1 MSTINHGPESRVRG
15 AKNLPRN
22 QLRIATLNVR
32 TLTQAGSLE
41 ALKMDLARYKLDI
54 LGVQETRLQEQ
65 EIDLGDHKLYL
76 SDSWLSGV
84 KSRQGGVGVAVKKSL
99 INSIVEQVALSE
111 RICYVKFAAQRRANL
126 AVVVCYAPTNE
137 ASLQEKDLFWS
148 QLSDL
153 VSSFKHRERI
163 CVIGDLNAEPGHQLN
178 DTMSCRGP
186 FGMGEENENSEKL
199 LSFCTSHKLLVGGT
213 WFQHRQV
220 HRYTFNP
227 PDPSCR
233 KKMLDHI
240 LFAERYRGCLTNVRS
255 RRGKTTITDH
265 ELVIAEVSSIDSVD
279 REQMYQIM
287 KHYGLPQKVIN
298 IIRNSYDGF
307 KCRVKAEGE
316 KGRLFDVRTGVRQG
330 DVWSP
335 ILFGL
340 VINYILAN
348 SVHGGLDI
356 GRLVAD
362 LDFADDVALVGV
374 SDSEVQENL
383 HRIEALAEAAG
394 LKINVAKTKNMGV
407 KCDSPNVVAV
417 PSIQQNVEI
426 LTGTHKGKLGLLT
439 ETSSQSR
446 LTIGTEVLLG
456 TKKKAGWFETQD
468 GRKLRLK
475 SLAEAK
481 PALVA
486 SQQQSAVADLESL
499 ENESGSAVADQ
510 ESLRCQN
517 CQRQFSTV
525 TGRKVHQTRF
535 CKAGLSKNV
544 VDKSK
549 FEQLE
554 ASLTCDKCERKFKTV
569 NGRKV
574 HQSRYC
580 GKPKAAAT
588 RVFSCKV
595 QDVIGN
601 EFENIEAFK
610 YLGSYV
616 SLKHGDLQEVN
627 CKLAEGR
634 QRFAN
639 FQNLWKSKQLSV
651 HLKCNLYKALVLSAV
666 L

>member
-1 MSTINHGPESRVRG
+1 M
-15 AKNLPRN
+15 AF
-22 QLRIATLNVR
+22 Q
-32 TLTQAGSLE
+32 
-41 ALKMDLARYKLDI
+41 LDI
-54 LGVQETRLQEQ
+54 
-65 EIDLGDHKLYL
+65 
-76 SDSWLSGV
+76 
-84 KSRQGGVGVAVKKSL
+84 
-99 INSIVEQVALSE
+99 
-111 RICYVKFAAQRRANL
+111 
-126 AVVVCYAPTNE
+126 
-137 ASLQEKDLFWS
+137 
-148 QLSDL
+148 
-153 VSSFKHRERI
+153 
-163 CVIGDLNAEPGHQLN
+163 
-178 DTMSCRGP
+178 
-186 FGMGEENENSEKL
+186 
-199 LSFCTSHKLLVGGT
+199 SFC
-213 WFQHRQV
+213 FIDFRAA
-220 HRYTFNP
+220 F
-227 PDPSCR
+227 
-233 KKMLDHI
+233 
-240 LFAERYRGCLTNVRS
+240 
-255 RRGKTTITDH
+255 
-265 ELVIAEVSSIDSVD
+265 DSVD

-316 KGRLFDVRTGVRQG
+316 KGRLFDVRTRVRQG

-335 ILFGL
+335 ILFVL
-340 VINYILAN
+340 VINYFLAN

-426 LTGTHKGKLGLLT
+426 LTGTHKGKLGLLA
-439 ETSSQSR
+439 ETSSQSQ
-446 LTIGTEVLLG
+446 LTISTEVLLG

-468 GRKLRLK
+468 GRKLILE
-475 SLAEAK
+475 SLAVAK
-481 PALVA
+481 PELVA
-486 SQQQSAVADLESL
+486 SQQQSAVADSESL
-499 ENESGSAVADQ
+499 ENESRSVVADQ

-525 TGRKVHQTRF
+525 TRRKVHQTRF

-554 ASLTCDKCERKFKTV
+554 ASLTCDKCEKKFKTV

-580 GKPKAAAT
+580 GKPKAVAT
-588 RVFSCKV
+588 GVFSCKV
-595 QDVIGN
+595 QDVLGN

-666 L
+666 LYSSETWTLSKLMERKLESFHCGCLRRILRVSYLEKATNEEIMSRSRMPQLSTMIMLKRIKWYGHIQRMEPGRFARSAFD